1 MAYEINININADSGE
16 ISSTSGVAGGGA
28 TSAKTSSGDLGSKL
42 GKYVATQTI
51 EPIIQKTI
59 NFVTSN
65 VELTTGSTELQQRI
79 DFASQSIQT
88 GISAFK
94 NAQAGAVIT
103 SAMGLGGGI
112 GLGIGIALTAINTG
126 INILF
131 KQRQLDLQDQEKDR
145 ERSYFRTRSGMAYSQ
160 SRRGA

>member
-65 VELTTGSTELQQRI
+65 VELITGSTALQQKI
-79 DFASQSIQT
+79 DFTMQGIQT

-103 SAMGLGGGI
+103 AGMGLGSGI
-112 GLGIGIALTAINTG
+112 GAILGVALTALNFGLDVI
-126 INILF
+126 F
-131 KQRQLDLQDQEKDR
+131 KEQQIKLNSAVEERQ
-145 ERSYFRTRSGMAYSQ
+145 RSYLTDRAGMAFSQ
-160 SRRGA
+160 SRRGL